1 MYNMRTYDPFV
12 TELSTRADSVS
23 VSVRCYLSEA
33 AVLSLCTLSALRKCL
48 TMWVFKG
55 ESCTHLS
62 GTECLLAQ
70 RGLFRKTHFICLE
83 NIHGCEAR
91 LTGPHTN
98 NENSGLQGSS
108 IHLKTYGSEIQNS
121 EFRCVVKSRQ
131 SSSKQQ
137 LFTLRPYVLLR
148 AFAKLRKATFSF
160 EMSVCQSSTRNDSAP
175 TG

>member
-1 MYNMRTYDPFV
+1 MNVAPQLLYTQGTSSSCCVGPRRDKPRTTAGDRTTIPFV
-12 TELSTRADSVS
+12 IELSTRADFVS

-48 TMWVFKG
+48 TVWFFER

-62 GTECLLAQ
+62 GTACLLAQ
-70 RGLFRKTHFICLE
+70 QGLFRKTHFICLE

-108 IHLKTYGSEIQNS
+108 IHLKTYGSEI
-121 EFRCVVKSRQ
+121 
-131 SSSKQQ
+131 
-137 LFTLRPYVLLR
+137 
-148 AFAKLRKATFSF
+148 
-160 EMSVCQSSTRNDSAP
+160 
-175 TG
+175 

>member
-1 MYNMRTYDPFV
+1 MICGAIPPLFHKFVLMYNMRTYDPFV
-12 TELSTRADSVS
+12 TVLSTRADSVS

-48 TMWVFKG
+48 TMWFFEG

-108 IHLKTYGSEIQNS
+108 IHLKTYGSEI
-121 EFRCVVKSRQ
+121 
-131 SSSKQQ
+131 
-137 LFTLRPYVLLR
+137 
-148 AFAKLRKATFSF
+148 
-160 EMSVCQSSTRNDSAP
+160 
-175 TG
+175 